1 MPALLLMLTA
11 LTSTPDG
18 PPFTVRV
25 DERRHEVVI
34 RMGPFALPANEPGV
48 GEEHQGMDHAHGP
61 ELPVYRFP
69 WPVSGWA
76 RGFRVAIL
84 DGKGNPLDRRLLHH
98 VNLLHLDR
106 RSLTLPMFEKTMAA
120 GQETEAVT
128 LPKSVGVWIEQGSDM
143 ALASMWTNETGPD
156 LAEVVLELSLPYL
169 PENIVPEPR
178 DVRPIAFDIGFR
190 PGLTA
195 GFDLDSG
202 RKEFSREFV
211 LPVSGRL
218 LGVGGH
224 LHDYGLSLELR
235 DGESGKVLVTLK
247 AKARPDG
254 TLLGMSRKV
263 LGVSGDGLKLKAG
276 RRYLVVAKYYN
287 PTGRLLKLGAMAAM
301 AGIFAPD
308 DPDEWPVLERN
319 HPVYLAEIASLDAQ
333 GWVTVPGVS
342 RKSNGP
348 PEKW

>member
-1 MPALLLMLTA
+1 MSALLLMLTA
-11 LTSTPDG
+11 LSSPPEG

-34 RMGPFALPANEPGV
+34 RMGPFPLPANEAGA
-48 GEEHQGMDHAHGP
+48 GEEHEGMGHAHGSQ
-61 ELPVYRFP
+61 LPVYRFP
-69 WPVSGWA
+69 WPVSGWV
-76 RGFRVAIL
+76 RGFRVTIL
-84 DGKGNPLDRRLLHH
+84 DGNGNPLDRRLLHH

-128 LPKSVGVWIEQGSDM
+128 LPKSVGVRIEKGADM
-143 ALASMWTNETGPD
+143 GLASMWTNETGGD
-156 LAEVVLELSLPYL
+156 LPGVVLELALPYL
-169 PENIVPEPR
+169 PENTVPEPL
-178 DVRPIAFDIGFR
+178 DVRPIAMDVGFR

-202 RKEFSREFV
+202 RKEFSREFI

-235 DGESGKVLVTLK
+235 DAESGKVLVTLR
-247 AKARPDG
+247 AKTRPDG
-254 TLLGMSRKV
+254 TVLGMSRKV
-263 LGVSGDGLKLKAG
+263 LGVSGAGLKLKAG

-287 PTGRLLKLGAMAAM
+287 PTGRVLKLGAMAAM

-308 DPDEWPVLERN
+308 DPKEWPVLERN
-319 HPVYLAEIASLDAQ
+319 HPVYLAEIASLDEQ
-333 GWVTVPGVS
+333 GWVSIDASGKP
-342 RKSNGP
+342 RP
-348 PEKW
+348 PDER